1 MALEL
6 RPWDNAG
13 VEWHRFSEGEE
24 PSVLT
29 GVSLL
34 CDEGRHA
41 ECPGH
46 VPSDEHGGET
56 VFCVCPCHQ
65 VPAEA

>member
-1 MALEL
+1 
-6 RPWDNAG
+6 
-13 VEWHRFSEGEE
+13 
-24 PSVLT
+24 VLT

-46 VPSDEHGGET
+46 AQSTEHGRET
-56 VFCVCPCHQ
+56 VFCVCPCH
-65 VPAEA
+65 